1 MTLHATNLLYEFVG
15 VDEMI
20 SDTDITEEEV
30 EDAFKDDYEDVIGAF
45 GLFEIL
51 EIVLDERDGDYVYF
65 RVTNYEP
72 HFKIYEVSIDE

>member
-20 SDTDITEEEV
+20 SNTDITEEEV

-65 RVTNYEP
+65 RVTDYEP